1 MKEYIFTCLAL
12 HCRIAEMYVPIDS
25 WVNYFFIFTGYTPFF
40 FFFFTSHSLSL
51 SPHPPLFF
59 SRSLLFCDNCDEDY
73 LFLQQTYFDVS
84 FYHLQEYI
92 SMYSIPVFWKG
103 FLIKK
108 LVYNLFDLYLACQQ
122 GLYIYA

>member
-25 WVNYFFIFTGYTPFF
+25 WVNFF
-40 FFFFTSHSLSL
+40 FNIYWIYPLFFLLLHISLSL
-51 SPHPPLFF
+51 SLPIPHFSFLVLFYSVTIAMRITCSCNKLISIYHFIIYKNIYPCIQYQF
-59 SRSLLFCDNCDEDY
+59 SE
-73 LFLQQTYFDVS
+73 
-84 FYHLQEYI
+84 
-92 SMYSIPVFWKG
+92 KG

-108 LVYNLFDLYLACQQ
+108 LVYSLFDLYLACQQ